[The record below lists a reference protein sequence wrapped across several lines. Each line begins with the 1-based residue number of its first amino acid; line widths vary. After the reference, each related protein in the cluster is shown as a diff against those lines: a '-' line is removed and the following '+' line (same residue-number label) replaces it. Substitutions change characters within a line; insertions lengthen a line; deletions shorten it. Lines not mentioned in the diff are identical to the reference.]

1 MAEQMK
7 RIRFSIKVK
16 FIIYVTFLITF
27 LVSLILFIIEKREVN
42 TIFEESKNRG
52 FLIAKNI
59 ADLNLKRFLFWDKKG
74 IKENI
79 EKQIDEKLL
88 YIVFYD
94 KENKPYVTTDSIKKY
109 KGVYNR
115 SYLRGDVTP
124 EDRYFNSL
132 VLKKNGKPL
141 RVLEVEIPIFAGDF
155 KSKWGSL
162 KIGLS
167 LEEMYMEIRRTRLIL
182 ILLGVGGIIIGIISA
197 IILAQRITNP
207 IKKLVE
213 GTIKISRGD
222 FTHKIKISTADEIA
236 DLAEKFNEM
245 TSKLLKSK
253 REVEEAN
260 KKLIQAE
267 KLASIGRISTGIAH
281 EIRNPLTSVKLNIQ
295 KVLSSPNIKEDE
307 KEHLEIA
314 QEGINQIDKIVKDIL
329 DFARVTRLNLDEFF
343 LPNIIDESIKL
354 VLNELKGK
362 EITIE
367 KKFEPDLPTIVVDV
381 DKLRQVFIN
390 LLVNS
395 IEAIDNKG
403 KIRITASSKD
413 KEFIKIRISDN
424 GCGIPSE
431 ILPEIFEPFF
441 TTKSSGTGLGLANA
455 KKIIEQ
461 HNGTINVISKKGKG
475 TTFEIIIPRRPQ

>member
-367 KKFEPDLPTIVVDV
+367 KKFEPDLPTIVVDA

>member
-1 MAEQMK
+1 MK
-7 RIRFSIKVK
+7 KKRFSIKVK
-16 FIIYVTFLITF
+16 FIIYVTLLIIS

-42 TIFEESKNRG
+42 TIFEESKNKG

-59 ADLNLKRFLFWDKKG
+59 ADLNLKPFLFWDKKG

-79 EKQIDEKLL
+79 EKQIDNKLL
-88 YIVFYD
+88 YIIFYD
-94 KENKPYVTTDSIKKY
+94 KENKPFVATDSTKNFKGIY
-109 KGVYNR
+109 KS
-115 SYLRGDVTP
+115 SYLKGNITP
-124 EDRYFNSL
+124 EHRYFNSL
-132 VLKKNGKPL
+132 NLKKNGKTI
-141 RVLEVEIPIFAGDF
+141 RVLEVEIPIFAGDS
-155 KSKWGSL
+155 KSKWGSV

-182 ILLGVGGIIIGIISA
+182 LLLGGGGIIIGIISA

-213 GTIKISRGD
+213 GTIKISKGD
-222 FTHKIKISTADEIA
+222 FTYKINITSGDEIA

-253 REVEEAN
+253 KEIEEAN

-295 KVLSSPNIKEDE
+295 KVLNDANIKDDE
-307 KEHLEIA
+307 REHLGIA
-314 QEGINQIDKIVKDIL
+314 LEGINQIDKIVKDIL
-329 DFARVTRLNLDEFF
+329 DFARVTRLNLDEFS
-343 LPNIIDESIKL
+343 LPSIIEESIKL
-354 VLNELKGK
+354 ISNELKGK
-362 EITIE
+362 KITIE
-367 KKFEPDLPTIVVDV
+367 KSFESNLPTIIVDA
-381 DKLRQVFIN
+381 DKLRQVFTN
-390 LLVNS
+390 LLMNS
-395 IEAIDNKG
+395 IEAIERKG
-403 KIRITASSKD
+403 KI
-413 KEFIKIRISDN
+413 KIIAGAKNRKFVKIIISDT

-461 HNGTINVISKKGKG
+461 HKGSIQVFSERGKG
-475 TTFEIIIPRRPQ
+475 TTFEIIIPRRPK

>member
-132 VLKKNGKPL
+132 VLKKNGKTI

>member
-1 MAEQMK
+1 MRRM
-7 RIRFSIKVK
+7 RFSIKLK
-16 FIIYVTFLITF
+16 FIIYVTLLITF

-79 EKQIDEKLL
+79 EKQIDDKLL

-94 KENKPYVTTDSIKKY
+94 KESKPYVATDSIRSY
-109 KGVYNR
+109 KGVYDH
-115 SYLRGDVTP
+115 SYLRGNVTS
-124 EDRYFNSL
+124 EDKYFNSL
-132 VLKKNGKPL
+132 ILKKNGKPI
-141 RVLEVEIPIFAGDF
+141 RVLEVEIPIFAGDS

-182 ILLGVGGIIIGIISA
+182 MLLGGGGIIIGIISA

-253 REVEEAN
+253 KEIEEAN

-281 EIRNPLTSVKLNIQ
+281 EIRNPLTSVKFNIQ
-295 KVLSSPNIKEDE
+295 KVLSSPNIEEDE
-307 KEHLEIA
+307 REHLEIA

-329 DFARVTRLNLDEFF
+329 DFARVTRLNLDEFS

-354 VLNELKGK
+354 VSNELKGK

-367 KKFEPDLPTIVVDV
+367 KKFDPDLPTIIVDA

-390 LLVNS
+390 LLLNS
-395 IEAIDNKG
+395 IEAIENKG
-403 KIRITASSKD
+403 KIKITASPKN
-413 KEFIKIRISDN
+413 KKFVKIRISDN

-461 HNGTINVISKKGKG
+461 HNGSIYVISKKGKG

>member
-1 MAEQMK
+1 
-7 RIRFSIKVK
+7 
-16 FIIYVTFLITF
+16 
-27 LVSLILFIIEKREVN
+27 VN

-52 FLIAKNI
+52 LLIAKNI

-79 EKQIDEKLL
+79 ENQVDEKLL
-88 YIVFYD
+88 YIIFYD
-94 KENKPYVTTDSIKKY
+94 KENKPFVATNSVKNYR
-109 KGVYNR
+109 GVYKR
-115 SYLRGDVTP
+115 SYLKGDITP
-124 EDRYFNSL
+124 KDKYFNSL
-132 VLKKNGKPL
+132 TLRRNGKPF
-141 RVLEVEIPIFAGDF
+141 RVLELEIPIFAGDSR
-155 KSKWGSL
+155 SKWGSL

-167 LEEMYMEIRRTRLIL
+167 LEEMYAEIKRTRLIL
-182 ILLGVGGIIIGIISA
+182 LLLGGGGIIIGIISA
-197 IILAQRITNP
+197 ILLAQRIANP

-213 GTIKISRGD
+213 GTIKISKGD
-222 FTHKIKISTADEIA
+222 FTYKINISSGDEIA

-253 REVEEAN
+253 REIEEAN

-295 KVLSSPNIKEDE
+295 KVLSSSYLKEDE

-329 DFARVTRLNLDEFF
+329 DFARVTKLNLDEFS
-343 LPNIIDESIKL
+343 LPNIIEESIKL
-354 VLNELKGK
+354 VSNDLKGK
-362 EITIE
+362 EIIIE
-367 KKFEPDLPTIVVDV
+367 KKFEPDLPLIVVDA

-390 LLVNS
+390 LLLNS
-395 IEAIDNKG
+395 IEAIDRKG
-403 KIRITASSKD
+403 KIIITAGLLNTK
-413 KEFIKIRISDN
+413 FIKIRISDN
-424 GCGIPSE
+424 GCGIPVE
-431 ILPEIFEPFF
+431 ILPDIFEPFF

-461 HNGTINVISKKGKG
+461 HHGSIQVYSEKGKG
-475 TTFEIIIPRRPQ
+475 TTFEIIIPRRPL

>member
-367 KKFEPDLPTIVVDV
+367 KKFEPDLPTVVVDA

-461 HNGTINVISKKGKG
+461 HNGTIDVISKKGKG

>member
-1 MAEQMK
+1 MK

-132 VLKKNGKPL
+132 VLKKNGKTI